1 VTTSVPCRDVC
12 YTLSLS
18 QSPIYTRSWSTDTP
32 SNMYVMPWRQY
43 KKLCD
48 SPKTTNCVTIQQ
60 TALHWVDES
69 NLVELED
76 SPRPKSKRQL
86 NVLRFAKQG
95 LSESRSRPAH
105 ECKKDSCVY
114 FLIRHDGGCKPGPVW
129 CAPSEL
135 YEDHESTYV

>member
-1 VTTSVPCRDVC
+1 VLYSKSVAISYLYAFMVYRYTIEYVC
-12 YTLSLS
+12 HAMETI
-18 QSPIYTRSWSTDTP
+18 Q
-32 SNMYVMPWRQY
+32 
-43 KKLCD
+43 KLCD

-95 LSESRSRPAH
+95 LSESRSRPAD

-135 YEDHESTYV
+135 YDDHESTYV